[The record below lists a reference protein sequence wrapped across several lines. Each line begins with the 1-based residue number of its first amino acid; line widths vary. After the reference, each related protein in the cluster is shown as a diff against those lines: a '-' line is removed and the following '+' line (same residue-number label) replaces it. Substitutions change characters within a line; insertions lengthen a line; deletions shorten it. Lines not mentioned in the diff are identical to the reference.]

1 MEDKNKKAERGKQT
15 APHVP
20 EKTNGDRHNLMPDHT
35 SWAED
40 AKEEMED
47 YIESQGIHIRQ

>member
-1 MEDKNKKAERGKQT
+1 MEDKNKPNKKNVSDVR
-15 APHVP
+15 VP
-20 EKTNGDRHNLMPDHT
+20 EKTNGDKHNLMPDQT
-35 SWAED
+35 SWAEE

>member
-1 MEDKNKKAERGKQT
+1 MEDKNDQRAKNVTDTR
-15 APHVP
+15 VP
-20 EKTNGDRHNLMPDHT
+20 EKTNGDKHNLIPDQT
-35 SWAED
+35 SWAEE

>member
-1 MEDKNKKAERGKQT
+1 MEDKNNQNAR
-15 APHVP
+15 VP
-20 EKTNGDRHNLMPDHT
+20 EETNGDKHNLMPDQT
-35 SWAED
+35 SWAEE

>member
-1 MEDKNKKAERGKQT
+1 MEKDVKITDN
-15 APHVP
+15 
-20 EKTNGDRHNLMPDHT
+20 EKVLSETNGDNHNLLPDE
-35 SWAED
+35 SFWAED

>member
-1 MEDKNKKAERGKQT
+1 MEKENVKSNRDVLAE
-15 APHVP
+15 
-20 EKTNGDRHNLMPDHT
+20 TNGDKHNLLPDE
-35 SWAED
+35 SFWAED

>member
-1 MEDKNKKAERGKQT
+1 MEDKNYQSVKNVPDTR
-15 APHVP
+15 VP
-20 EKTNGDRHNLMPDHT
+20 EKTNGDKHNLIFEQT
-35 SWAED
+35 SWAEE

>member
-1 MEDKNKKAERGKQT
+1 MEDKNKQNGQDTR
-15 APHVP
+15 VP
-20 EKTNGDRHNLMPDHT
+20 EKTNGDKHNLIPDQT
-35 SWAED
+35 SWAEE

>member
-1 MEDKNKKAERGKQT
+1 MEDKNNRSVKNTPDTR
-15 APHVP
+15 VP
-20 EKTNGDRHNLMPDHT
+20 EKTNGDKHNLMPDLT
-35 SWAED
+35 SWAEE

>member
-1 MEDKNKKAERGKQT
+1 MENKNHKDAKI
-15 APHVP
+15 APDARVP
-20 EKTNGDRHNLMPDHT
+20 EKTNGDRHNLIPDQT
-35 SWAED
+35 FWTEE

>member
-1 MEDKNKKAERGKQT
+1 MEDKNKQNAQDAR
-15 APHVP
+15 VP
-20 EKTNGDRHNLMPDHT
+20 EKTNGDKHNLIPDQT
-35 SWAED
+35 SWAEE

>member
-1 MEDKNKKAERGKQT
+1 MENKNHKDAKT
-15 APHVP
+15 ASDVRVP
-20 EKTNGDRHNLMPDHT
+20 EKTNGDGHNLMPDQT
-35 SWAED
+35 SWTEE

>member
-1 MEDKNKKAERGKQT
+1 MENEVKANTEGCLS
-15 APHVP
+15 V
-20 EKTNGDRHNLMPDHT
+20 TNGDKHNLAPDES
-35 SWAED
+35 SWLED

>member
-1 MEDKNKKAERGKQT
+1 MEKKNKNAEAT
-15 APHVP
+15 APRVP
-20 EKTNGDRHNLMPDHT
+20 EKTNGDKHNLMPDET